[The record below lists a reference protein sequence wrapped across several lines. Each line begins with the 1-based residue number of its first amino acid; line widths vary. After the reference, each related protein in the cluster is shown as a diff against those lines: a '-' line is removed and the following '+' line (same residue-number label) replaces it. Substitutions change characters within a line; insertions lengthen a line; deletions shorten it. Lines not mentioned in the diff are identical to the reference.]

1 MIRKLPCHRP
11 KRVEKLQSP
20 TKIDRRTDGAPWP
33 ETHRRLRGFRA
44 VFRRY
49 FGWED
54 TLRNQWH
61 KHSFPKALNS
71 SWPLRR
77 NIRQHKAGIS
87 RCFFL
92 TAENAE
98 ENTDDYSKILDP
110 LPAPSPCEGDRGC
123 IWLQR
128 TAAIAQFP
136 AAFCPRVSRCLCVAA
151 LPPTSVCVKAS
162 LNGVESAR
170 FAMTKK
176 SSSLLSS
183 LPFYPLKPDS
193 AVRCLGVSV

>member
-1 MIRKLPCHRP
+1 MSRSYNPPRK
-11 KRVEKLQSP
+11 S
-20 TKIDRRTDGAPWP
+20 TDGLTGRRGQRHTGVCGVSEPRSGAISDGR
-33 ETHRRLRGFRA
+33 THDRL
-44 VFRRY
+44 
-49 FGWED
+49 W
-54 TLRNQWH
+54 NQWH

-71 SWPLRR
+71 RWPLRR

-87 RCFFL
+87 GYFFL

-98 ENTDDYSKILDP
+98 ENTDDYSKILHP
-110 LPAPSPCEGDRGC
+110 LPDPSPCEGDRGC

-151 LPPTSVCVKAS
+151 LPPTFVCVKAS

-176 SSSLLSS
+176 KAALRSRHS
-183 LPFYPLKPDS
+183 PFTL
-193 AVRCLGVSV
+193 